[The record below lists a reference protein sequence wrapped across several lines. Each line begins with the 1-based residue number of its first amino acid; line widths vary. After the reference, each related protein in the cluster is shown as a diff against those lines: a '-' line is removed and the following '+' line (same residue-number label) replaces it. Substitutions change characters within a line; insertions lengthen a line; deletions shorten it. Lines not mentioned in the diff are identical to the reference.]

1 MRIHFYTK
9 YDRQGASS
17 RYRTYQYQAFLKEV
31 GFQNR
36 CFPLFTNDYLQDR
49 YTKGRRGSRFV
60 DFYQRRWSDMERIK
74 DCELAVIEKE
84 LLPYLPA
91 AFEKRAFQAARH
103 KILDFDDAV
112 FMNYQLHPNPVV
124 RLALQ
129 KKIDRLMAMSDGVIG
144 GSRFL
149 CEYALQHAQQVWYVP
164 TTVDVEKYSLHD
176 HDHDGLISVGWIGT
190 PWSARYLPVIRGAL
204 QRVAREVSVRLI
216 VVGAPAPQWE
226 GIQSQSVPWSEEKEA
241 EWIRWMDIGIM
252 PLVDSPFERGKCG
265 LKILQYMAAGVV
277 PVASD
282 VGGNRDLITP
292 GVDGFLCSK
301 EEEWVESLLDL
312 ARNPERRAQIGQAA
326 RTKAEKEFSLSV
338 WAPRLAG
345 IYREVGERL

>member
-17 RYRTYQYQAFLKEV
+17 RYRTYQYQPFLKEAGV
-31 GFQNR
+31 QSR
-36 CFPLFTNDYLQDR
+36 CLPLFGNDYLQDR
-49 YTKGRRGSRFV
+49 YTKGRRGSRYM
-60 DFYQRRWSDMERIK
+60 DFYQQRWQDMERIK

-91 AFEKRAFQAARH
+91 MFEKKAFQAARH
-103 KILDFDDAV
+103 RLLDFDDAV
-112 FMNYQLHPNPVV
+112 FMNYQLHPNPLV
-124 RLALQ
+124 RLVLR
-129 KKIDRLMAMSDGVIG
+129 KKIDHLMAWSDGVIG

-149 CEYALQHAQQVWYVP
+149 CEYARQHAPQVWYVP
-164 TTVDVEKYSLHD
+164 TTVDVEKYLLHD
-176 HDHDGLISVGWIGT
+176 HNHDGLVSIGWIGT
-190 PWSARYLPVIRGAL
+190 PWSARYLPVIRNAL
-204 QRVAREVSVRLI
+204 QQLAKEVSLRFL
-216 VVGAPAPQWE
+216 VVGANAPQWD
-226 GIQSQSVPWSEEKEA
+226 GVPSQTIPWSEDKEA

-252 PLVDSPFERGKCG
+252 PLIDSPFERGKCG

-282 VGGNRDLITP
+282 IGGNRDLITH
-292 GVDGFLCSK
+292 GVDGFLCTR
-301 EEEWVESLLDL
+301 EEEWVEYLLEL
-312 ARNPERRAQIGQAA
+312 ARNPTRRAEMGRAA
-326 RTKAEKEFSLSV
+326 RVKAENEFSLSV